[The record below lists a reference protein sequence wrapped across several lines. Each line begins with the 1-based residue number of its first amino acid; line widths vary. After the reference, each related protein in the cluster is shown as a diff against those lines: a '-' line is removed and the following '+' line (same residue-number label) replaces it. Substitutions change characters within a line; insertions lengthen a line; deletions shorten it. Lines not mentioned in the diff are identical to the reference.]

1 MLKKIVVDVTK
12 SIDTLAY
19 VTSLHIK
26 VNQKKADRS

>member
-1 MLKKIVVDVTK
+1 MLKKISVNVTK

-19 VTSLHIK
+19 ATSLHIN